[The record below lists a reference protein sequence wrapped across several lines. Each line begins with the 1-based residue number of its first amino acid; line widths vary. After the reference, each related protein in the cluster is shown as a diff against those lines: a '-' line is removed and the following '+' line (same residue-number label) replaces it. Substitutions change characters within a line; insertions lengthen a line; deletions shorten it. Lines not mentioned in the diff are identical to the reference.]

1 MLLYWMIKIII
12 WLLQVI
18 IFNSK
23 AKHSNLPN
31 VKKHDFLQAL
41 IIILLLIYLRFIG
54 TFIPWFIF
62 LSFFSTYFPFL
73 IITIITSNHVII
85 FNSKSKHSNLS
96 NVKKHDYLQALIII
110 LLLKYLWYFETFLPG
125 FIYFSF
131 FMSLFSF
138 LVVIIIRLIRTYL
151 LCFWI

>member
-96 NVKKHDYLQALIII
+96 NVKKYDYLQVLIII

-131 FMSLFSF
+131 MSVFSF
-138 LVVIIIRLIRTYL
+138 LVVIIIRWIRTYL